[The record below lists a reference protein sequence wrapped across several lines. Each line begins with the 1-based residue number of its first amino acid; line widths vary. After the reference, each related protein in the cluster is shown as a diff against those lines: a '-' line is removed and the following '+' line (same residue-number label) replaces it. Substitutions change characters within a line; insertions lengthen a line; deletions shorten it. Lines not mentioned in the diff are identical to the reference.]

1 MTFYY
6 QEIQL
11 ETVSGRP
18 SYHMITDEVK
28 QIVADSQVQN
38 GLCLVQTVHT
48 TCSVYFDEYM
58 HDRNYYDDDF
68 LQVDL
73 NHVLEKIVPRQTT
86 ENYPYLSPGPKHIA
100 YGMKKTDP
108 NYPAVKWTML
118 NTDGHLRADL
128 LGSSICLGVRQ
139 NELLLGAVGQIFF
152 VDFDQTRERQR
163 KIEVIVLGE
172 QNE

>member
-48 TCSVYFDEYM
+48 TCSIILM
-58 HDRNYYDDDF
+58 STCMTAT
-68 LQVDL
+68 
-73 NHVLEKIVPRQTT
+73 I
-86 ENYPYLSPGPKHIA
+86 
-100 YGMKKTDP
+100 M
-108 NYPAVKWTML
+108 MM
-118 NTDGHLRADL
+118 
-128 LGSSICLGVRQ
+128 
-139 NELLLGAVGQIFF
+139 IFF
-152 VDFDQTRERQR
+152 KWILIMF
-163 KIEVIVLGE
+163 
-172 QNE
+172 